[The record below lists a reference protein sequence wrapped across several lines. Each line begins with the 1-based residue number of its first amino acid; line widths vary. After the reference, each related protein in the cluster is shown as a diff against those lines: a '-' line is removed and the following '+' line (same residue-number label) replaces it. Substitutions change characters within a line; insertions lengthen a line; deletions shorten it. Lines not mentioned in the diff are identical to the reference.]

1 MASIDVNATQEELND
16 GSSGGSRPGNRL
28 RYPFESENDY
38 KARVIFSLVETVTT
52 GELAGD
58 AFAEKIRAAQDKKK
72 ALLEELDKIKADLD
86 TDDTSSNQYTEQ
98 IRDIRAQ
105 VRELSASIEKWSGQ
119 ASQST
124 QATTMPVSDKSIE
137 LYLPTGLAFRDN
149 VTYENFDLGAAG
161 AAMEGGMGMAESM
174 VKGVGSFVTGL
185 TGGSGADVAKLAGI
199 QLASKFGTF
208 AAEAQAAQKLAG
220 GVTLN
225 PNSRVLFKQP
235 NIREFAFAFKFVA
248 RSQREAQE
256 VKDIIKFLRTELYP
270 SSINVSVGDQ
280 EISLG
285 YRFPNKFAITFEYD
299 GQEMPGLSQIQD
311 CYLRDVSTTY
321 NTSAMAMH
329 SDGHFL
335 EVDMTL
341 NFQETR
347 ALTRELIDEGF

>member
-1 MASIDVNATQEELND
+1 MADILGQSSNTDPNTNAN
-16 GSSGGSRPGNRL
+16 GGRRFH
-28 RYPFESENDY
+28 YPFENEDDY
-38 KARVIFSLVETVTT
+38 KARVIFSLVETKAT

-58 AFAEKIRAAQDKKK
+58 AFKEKISRA
-72 ALLEELDKIKADLD
+72 E
-86 TDDTSSNQYTEQ
+86 S
-98 IRDIRAQ
+98 DIR
-105 VRELSASIEKWSGQ
+105 ELEKQYQEIQAEAANEDQSETQFKEQLADIRNQIKTLQGNIDTWRGQQSAS
-119 ASQST
+119 T
-124 QATTMPVSDKSIE
+124 QGGTVDISNDSIE
-137 LYLPTGLAFRDN
+137 LYLPAGLAFRDN
-149 VTYENFDLGAAG
+149 VTYENFDLGATG
-161 AAMEGGMGMAESM
+161 AMMEGGMGFAESM
-174 VKGVGSFVTGL
+174 TKGVGSFVSGL

-208 AAEAQAAQKLAG
+208 AAESQAAQKLAG

-248 RSQREAQE
+248 RSQREANE

-270 SSINVSVGDQ
+270 ANIGVSVGDT

-285 YRFPNKFAITFEYD
+285 YRFPNKFKIEFEYD
-299 GQEMPGLSQIQD
+299 GNPMPGLMQIQD

-321 NTSAMAMH
+321 NASAMAMH

-347 ALTRELIDEGF
+347 ALTREKIEEGF

>member
-16 GSSGGSRPGNRL
+16 ESQGGSKPGNRL
-28 RYPFESENDY
+28 RYPFEHETDY

-58 AFAEKIRAAQDKKK
+58 AFSEKIRAAKDQRK
-72 ALLEELDKIKADLD
+72 ALEEEYKKIEADLD
-86 TDDTSSNQYTEQ
+86 TDDTSETQYREQ
-98 IRDIRAQ
+98 LRDIEAQ
-105 VRELSASIEKWSGQ
+105 VRELTASIEKWQGQ
-119 ASQST
+119 QSQSS
-124 QATTMPVSDKSIE
+124 QATTMSVSDKSIE

-149 VTYENFDLGAAG
+149 VTYENFDLGVTG

-174 VKGVGSFVTGL
+174 VRGVGSFVTGL

-248 RSQREAQE
+248 RSQREAKE
-256 VKDIIKFLRTELYP
+256 IKDIIKFLRTELYP
-270 SSINVSVGDQ
+270 STINIASGDT

-285 YRFPNKFAITFEYD
+285 YRFPNKFAITFEYE
-299 GQEMPGLSQIQD
+299 GAEMPGLSQIQD

-321 NTSAMAMH
+321 NTSSMAMH

-347 ALTRELIDEGF
+347 ALTRELIEEGF